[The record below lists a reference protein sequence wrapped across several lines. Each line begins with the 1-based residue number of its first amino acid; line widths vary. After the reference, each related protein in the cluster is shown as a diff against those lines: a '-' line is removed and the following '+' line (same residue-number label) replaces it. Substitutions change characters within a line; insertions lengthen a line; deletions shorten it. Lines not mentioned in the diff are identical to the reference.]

1 MRNHVASHGKADLGK
16 LMRIGSNDRGGCGLV
31 AGMKAGQQERSYGG
45 YGKQVASQAA
55 MPAQT

>member
-1 MRNHVASHGKADLGK
+1 
-16 LMRIGSNDRGGCGLV
+16 MRIGSNDRGGCGLV